1 MAAYLN
7 NQFCENDKAYLHVS
21 DLSMQRGY
29 GIFDFFRTE
38 NGIPLFMEDHL
49 NRFYASAEAMHLPM
63 RKSREELSSIIHDL
77 INKSALTEAGIRIML
92 TGGYSADSYHP
103 AEPNLLITCNP
114 VKTSTEADFEKGF
127 SIITHEHQ
135 RELPHV
141 KSINYLMA
149 VWLQPLLKEKKADD
163 LLYFK
168 NNIITEFPRSNV
180 FIVTASNTLVTPL
193 NNILKGITRKNILSI
208 ASEMMTVEERNITV
222 DELLNAS
229 EVFLTATTKRII
241 PIVKIDGRIIVNG
254 KPGIVT
260 SSLYQKFIELEKS
273 FTHLVSR

>member
-1 MAAYLN
+1 MPAYIN
-7 NQFCENDKAYLHVS
+7 NQFIENDEARLHVS

-29 GIFDFFRTE
+29 GIFDFFRTV
-38 NGIPLFMEDHL
+38 NSIPLFIDDHL
-49 NRFYASAEAMHLPM
+49 DRFYASAQSMHLPM
-63 RKSREELSSIIHDL
+63 RNSKKELSSIIHDL

-92 TGGYSADSYHP
+92 TGGYSENSYHP
-103 AEPNLLITCNP
+103 AEPNLIITCNP
-114 VKTSTEADFEKGF
+114 VKTSEQTDFEKGF

-180 FIVTASNTLVTPL
+180 FIVAENKLVTPAH
-193 NNILKGITRKNILSI
+193 NILKGITRKNILSI
-208 ASEMMTVEERNITV
+208 AAEIMPVEERDITV
-222 DELLNAS
+222 DELMNAS

-241 PIVKIDGRIIVNG
+241 PIVKINGQVIANG
-254 KPGIVT
+254 KPGAVT
-260 SSLYQKFIELEKS
+260 SSLYQKFMELEKS
-273 FTHLVSR
+273 FSHLVSR